1 MSDAPPPSPHSPH
14 VDWGAPGLSSTHPNR
29 PIVGDGGGQQQV
41 RSKTSPG
48 ISTCS
53 RERSLSR
60 KMGIQQRASVKTM
73 KKKRLATATSRG
85 QTLLSAVLQV
95 VMRIE

>member
-1 MSDAPPPSPHSPH
+1 
-14 VDWGAPGLSSTHPNR
+14 
-29 PIVGDGGGQQQV
+29 
-41 RSKTSPG
+41 
-48 ISTCS
+48 
-53 RERSLSR
+53 
-60 KMGIQQRASVKTM
+60 MGIQQRASVKTM